1 MTITQGKENKIFK
14 DTQTKFYINNY
25 LRFDNNIV
33 TPIIS
38 KCACSTLAALANN
51 YSIDDVYKPIIWG
64 GIKRYSIND
73 VKSYTKF
80 AVIRNPLERIESA
93 YNTIGNKMSVSD
105 YIDSV
110 VETLST
116 LDNIEIDR
124 HIASQFIF
132 YNIDDIDIF
141 VPIEKL
147 NDYLKSIGINPI
159 KINCSKSPIKINDA
173 RLNNLLKQD
182 FEIYNVVSRK

>member
-1 MTITQGKENKIFK
+1 MMF
-14 DTQTKFYINNY
+14 INLLY
-25 LRFDNNIV
+25 G
-33 TPIIS
+33 
-38 KCACSTLAALANN
+38 
-51 YSIDDVYKPIIWG
+51 G

-80 AVIRNPLERIESA
+80 AVIRNTLERIESA

>member
-1 MTITQGKENKIFK
+1 
-14 DTQTKFYINNY
+14 
-25 LRFDNNIV
+25 
-33 TPIIS
+33 
-38 KCACSTLAALANN
+38 
-51 YSIDDVYKPIIWG
+51 
-64 GIKRYSIND
+64 
-73 VKSYTKF
+73 
-80 AVIRNPLERIESA
+80 
-93 YNTIGNKMSVSD
+93 MSVSD